1 MNNNDIKEVIKSL
14 RKYECVLQEGAKDCG
29 VASLLTIIKYY
40 NGSLPKE
47 YLRNIT
53 NTTND
58 GVSALALIEA
68 GRKLGFDTKGVE
80 GDALELHN
88 AFLPCIAHVILDKKY
103 KHFVV
108 VFEINRR
115 KNYVIIGDPR
125 SGIIKM
131 SIDDFRKISTKTFLL
146 FRLTKQLPTIKTNDS
161 IKNSLYS
168 ILFNNKYD
176 ILLIILN
183 SKLYTF
189 LNIVVSFTFEF
200 VIDKSLSQ
208 NSVDNLYIL
217 LSILFFLY
225 MLKNVSY
232 YYRNKLINFISHKF
246 DYILINSSFS
256 HILSLPY
263 IYYKNRTTGEILTRV
278 NDLAELRDLLSSIL
292 VTISG
297 DLILAIFS
305 LIILGSINLRL
316 SIILVSIIIINTIIS
331 LIINEMM
338 NNKLKEIKE
347 NSSKSNSYM
356 IELIGAEETLKGQ
369 NIIDNVLSNF
379 NIKYNKLLCSSY
391 DYNNLSNNLILINN
405 LSSSLITLLIMLIG
419 SKMVLDGTFTL
430 SKLIT
435 FNALSFYFIDPIKN
449 VVNIKFNYKKMKIVK
464 ERINE
469 LLELKEENLYL
480 DTNLVKEVKG
490 DIEIRDL
497 TYSYNKKDKILDNIS
512 LKIKEKE
519 KVVIVSPSGYG
530 KSTLSKI
537 IARYIDIE
545 KGHVYINNI
554 DINDYNLWSIR
565 EDITYSSQNEFIFT
579 DSIYNNLKIKNTC
592 DEEIRNTCKMM
603 LIDEIYQKRNC
614 DINML
619 LEENGSNLSGGER
632 QRVILGRTF
641 LKKSNIYILDEA
653 FSEIDK
659 DRERIILNNI
669 FKKYKDKT
677 IIVISHKNDN
687 IDIYDRVIDLS
698 NLKYGY

>member
-1 MNNNDIKEVIKSL
+1 
-14 RKYECVLQEGAKDCG
+14 
-29 VASLLTIIKYY
+29 
-40 NGSLPKE
+40 
-47 YLRNIT
+47 
-53 NTTND
+53 
-58 GVSALALIEA
+58 
-68 GRKLGFDTKGVE
+68 
-80 GDALELHN
+80 
-88 AFLPCIAHVILDKKY
+88 
-103 KHFVV
+103 
-108 VFEINRR
+108 
-115 KNYVIIGDPR
+115 
-125 SGIIKM
+125 
-131 SIDDFRKISTKTFLL
+131 
-146 FRLTKQLPTIKTNDS
+146 
-161 IKNSLYS
+161 
-168 ILFNNKYD
+168 
-176 ILLIILN
+176 
-183 SKLYTF
+183 
-189 LNIVVSFTFEF
+189 
-200 VIDKSLSQ
+200 
-208 NSVDNLYIL
+208 
-217 LSILFFLY
+217 
-225 MLKNVSY
+225 
-232 YYRNKLINFISHKF
+232 
-246 DYILINSSFS
+246 
-256 HILSLPY
+256 
-263 IYYKNRTTGEILTRV
+263 
-278 NDLAELRDLLSSIL
+278 
-292 VTISG
+292 
-297 DLILAIFS
+297 
-305 LIILGSINLRL
+305 
-316 SIILVSIIIINTIIS
+316 
-331 LIINEMM
+331 
-338 NNKLKEIKE
+338 
-347 NSSKSNSYM
+347 
-356 IELIGAEETLKGQ
+356 
-369 NIIDNVLSNF
+369 
-379 NIKYNKLLCSSY
+379 
-391 DYNNLSNNLILINN
+391 
-405 LSSSLITLLIMLIG
+405 MLIG

>member
-1 MNNNDIKEVIKSL
+1 
-14 RKYECVLQEGAKDCG
+14 
-29 VASLLTIIKYY
+29 
-40 NGSLPKE
+40 
-47 YLRNIT
+47 
-53 NTTND
+53 
-58 GVSALALIEA
+58 
-68 GRKLGFDTKGVE
+68 
-80 GDALELHN
+80 
-88 AFLPCIAHVILDKKY
+88 
-103 KHFVV
+103 
-108 VFEINRR
+108 
-115 KNYVIIGDPR
+115 
-125 SGIIKM
+125 
-131 SIDDFRKISTKTFLL
+131 
-146 FRLTKQLPTIKTNDS
+146 
-161 IKNSLYS
+161 
-168 ILFNNKYD
+168 
-176 ILLIILN
+176 
-183 SKLYTF
+183 
-189 LNIVVSFTFEF
+189 
-200 VIDKSLSQ
+200 
-208 NSVDNLYIL
+208 
-217 LSILFFLY
+217 
-225 MLKNVSY
+225 
-232 YYRNKLINFISHKF
+232 
-246 DYILINSSFS
+246 
-256 HILSLPY
+256 
-263 IYYKNRTTGEILTRV
+263 
-278 NDLAELRDLLSSIL
+278 
-292 VTISG
+292 
-297 DLILAIFS
+297 
-305 LIILGSINLRL
+305 
-316 SIILVSIIIINTIIS
+316 
-331 LIINEMM
+331 
-338 NNKLKEIKE
+338 
-347 NSSKSNSYM
+347 
-356 IELIGAEETLKGQ
+356 
-369 NIIDNVLSNF
+369 
-379 NIKYNKLLCSSY
+379 
-391 DYNNLSNNLILINN
+391 
-405 LSSSLITLLIMLIG
+405 MLIG

-579 DSIYNNLKIKNTC
+579 DSIYNNLRIKNTC
-592 DEEIRNTCKMM
+592 DEEIRNTCKMI

-619 LEENGSNLSGGER
+619 LEENASNLSGGER